1 MGFLKDLG
9 ASYNVLSGG
18 KSEKKAGTLN
28 EHERILTALSEQ
40 QWYFFKNKRV
50 VFDRETGMLL
60 PDLNLYNI
68 AAGDTWGEYKSL
80 FPSDENGDFLKE
92 LDIDGVRGW
101 KLPKKKELEKL
112 MASNSFPF
120 FYYKHA
126 KQKYGINDCSIRAKK
141 DARGMDHVIQVLRV
155 DAKSDQRCVAL
166 NNNFLSADQECGI
179 MPVSET
185 LLKQVGSYAD
195 IMSDYTRPMEDRMET
210 VLELF
215 VNNGLI
221 PIFDAPDVTALF
233 ESLYSGKEKPVVTE
247 QPEPVKKEELSSGQS
262 LESFKNDIDIMLME
276 YDAAKI
282 DASVI
287 KYYKAV
293 QSWTSALI
301 RRLARF
307 EKEQRELIHEFN
319 DVCME
324 MAGEERMP
332 AGLSSEENAL
342 LNSLRLYLRG
352 VLYLGMNEA
361 KEKLHAIKKQANGIE
376 HHVEEIN
383 IGYNSIY
390 ALGMLEREVRASFS
404 LIAEN
409 AADIVLNVLQKLVFL
424 DEHRELVEKAA
435 GICETWMEDY
445 KRFKIE
451 RLSALKYSAVK
462 NTVDEETAEKW
473 CGEWTKVRF
482 AIERMIEP
490 LLEWLVDRERSD
502 SEGIPIAEE
511 LINALNEYKS
521 GVDSFYL
528 EKRGTIHKKF
538 VFKANGVF
546 LDKLETES
554 ELWKLT
560 SALES
565 KLHKIIFR
573 CDVPEDRLFIIGW
586 PKSLPIMHI
595 DGVLANVKESGLESS
610 VSKEVL
616 DGFATLRQRNLEA
629 YLSDAE
635 SYSKALDERER
646 EFNTLLYS
654 IVKGLK

>member
-18 KSEKKAGTLN
+18 KSEKNAGTLN
-28 EHERILTALSEQ
+28 EHEKILTALSAQ

-68 AAGDTWGEYKSL
+68 AKGDTWGEYTSL
-80 FPSDENGDFLKE
+80 YPSDESGDFLKD

-112 MASNSFPF
+112 MESDAFPF
-120 FYYKHA
+120 FYYKNA
-126 KQKYGINDCSIRAKK
+126 KQKYSIHDCSIRAKK
-141 DARGMDHVIQVLRV
+141 DARGMDHIIKVLRI
-155 DAKSDQRCVAL
+155 DSRTEQKCVAL
-166 NNNFLSADQECGI
+166 QDKFSSTDQDCGI
-179 MPVSET
+179 LPVSDA
-185 LLKQVGSYAD
+185 LLRQVGSYTD
-195 IMSDYTRPMEDRMET
+195 IMSDFTRPTENRMET

-215 VNNGLI
+215 VNNRLI
-221 PIFDAPDVTALF
+221 PIFDDPDVT
-233 ESLYSGKEKPVVTE
+233 SLYEALYSEREVKVAEPT
-247 QPEPVKKEELSSGQS
+247 EPVIKEELTAGQS
-262 LESFKNDIDIMLME
+262 LDLFKNDIESLLLE

-287 KYYKAV
+287 KYYKSV
-293 QSWTSALI
+293 QSLTSAII
-301 RRLARF
+301 RRMARF
-307 EKEQRELIHEFN
+307 EREQRELIHEFN

-324 MAGEERMP
+324 MSGEEKLP

-352 VLYLGMNEA
+352 VLYLGINEA

-383 IGYNSIY
+383 VGYNSIY
-390 ALGMLEREVRASFS
+390 ALGMLEQEVRASFS

-409 AADIVLNVLQKLVFL
+409 MTDIVLNVLEKIVFL
-424 DEHRELVEKAA
+424 DEHRELVEKAI
-435 GICETWMEDY
+435 GICEEWTEDY

-451 RLSALKYSAVK
+451 RLSALKYAAVK
-462 NTVDEETAEKW
+462 DAVDEETVEKW
-473 CGEWTKVRF
+473 CGEWAKVRF
-482 AIERMIEP
+482 TVERMIEP
-490 LLEWLVDRERSD
+490 LLEWLIDRERSD
-502 SEGIPIAEE
+502 SGAIPTAEE
-511 LINALNEYKS
+511 LINALNEYKLS
-521 GVDSFYL
+521 VDDFYL
-528 EKRGTIHKKF
+528 EKRKAIHKKF
-538 VFKANGVF
+538 VFKAGGAF

-560 SALES
+560 NTLEA
-565 KLHKIIFR
+565 KLQKIIFR

-586 PKSLPIMHI
+586 PKNLPNMHI
-595 DGVLANVKESGLESS
+595 DGVLASVKESGIENI
-610 VSKEVL
+610 SKDVL
-616 DGFATLRQRNLEA
+616 DEFATLRQRNLEP

-635 SYSKALDERER
+635 SYSRALDERGR
-646 EFNTLLYS
+646 QYNALLYAM
-654 IVKGLK
+654 VKGLK